1 MRKDPSGFGSRVSN
15 LISPISYLKQMQLE
29 ILTPDKK
36 VFEGEVISVTV
47 PGTMGSFEILN
58 NHAPIISTLE
68 DGKLTVRATASGKHD
83 VFLIKGGVVEV
94 LNNKVMVLAEGIT
107 HR

>member
-1 MRKDPSGFGSRVSN
+1 M
-15 LISPISYLKQMQLE
+15 ILE

-36 VFEGEVISVTV
+36 VFEGEVNSVSL
-47 PGTMGSFEILN
+47 PGTMGSFEVLSH
-58 NHAPIISTLE
+58 HAPLISTLE
-68 DGKLTVRATASGKHD
+68 DGKLTVRGGGKED
-83 VFLIKGGVVEV
+83 VFLIQGGVVEV

>member
-1 MRKDPSGFGSRVSN
+1 MT
-15 LISPISYLKQMQLE
+15 LE

-36 VFEGEVISVTV
+36 VFEGEVSSVTV

-68 DGKLTVRATASGKHD
+68 DGKLVVRGSDKEGKEN
-83 VFLIKGGVVEV
+83 VFRIKGGVVEV
-94 LNNKVMVLAEGIT
+94 NNNKVMVLAEGIT
-107 HR
+107 QR

>member
-1 MRKDPSGFGSRVSN
+1 M
-15 LISPISYLKQMQLE
+15 ILE

-36 VFEGEVISVTV
+36 VFEGEVTSVSL

-68 DGKLTVRATASGKHD
+68 DGKLTVRGAGKEE
-83 VFLIKGGVVEV
+83 VFMIQGGVVEN
-94 LNNKVMVLAEGIT
+94 LNNHVVVLAEGIT